1 MRNPMQKYY
10 LGQNI
15 IAENVPYVGTKERTI
30 VSTALTS

>member
-1 MRNPMQKYY
+1 MQKYY

-15 IAENVPYVGTKERTI
+15 VAENVPYVGTKEWTV